1 MQLYAVR
8 KGFNMTVRDVYDYL
22 NGLAPFNTQDK
33 FDNSGL
39 LTGSFNKEV
48 NKIAVCL
55 DITNDIVDECA
66 KLGTD
71 LIVSHH
77 PVIFNK
83 LSCVAEN
90 TPVYN
95 LVRNDISAICLHTP
109 IDMAKGGI
117 SDLMYELMGFGNPYG
132 AEVLHVIHNDKN
144 LGYGKIANL
153 EFGISAQYLAETAK
167 DAFNCTSVKFVD
179 GGKTI
184 NTVALCSGAGSDE
197 IYTAIEKGVDAII
210 TGDVKWH
217 AFVDAKNAGLT
228 VVDAGHYHTENIVCG
243 HLLNLLT
250 ETFPDAQVFIPLNNE
265 DVCQYI

>member
-1 MQLYAVR
+1 MI
-8 KGFNMTVRDVYDYL
+8 VRDIYNYINSV
-22 NGLAPFNTQDK
+22 APFSTQDK

-39 LTGSFNKEV
+39 LTGSMDKEV

-66 KLGTD
+66 KLGAD

-77 PVIFNK
+77 PVIFNR
-83 LSCVAEN
+83 LSAVEEN
-90 TPVYN
+90 TPVCG
-95 LVRNDISAICLHTP
+95 LVRNNIAAICIHTP

-117 SDLMYELMGFGNPYG
+117 SDIMFELMGFGSPDG
-132 AEVLHVIHNDKN
+132 AEVLHVIHHDKN
-144 LGYGKIANL
+144 LGYGKIAEL

-167 DAFNCTSVKFVD
+167 DAFNCTSVRFVD

-184 NTVALCSGAGSDE
+184 NKVAVCSGAGSDE
-197 IYTAIEKGVDAII
+197 IYTAIDKGIDAII

-228 VVDAGHYHTENIVCG
+228 VVDAGHYHTETIVCG
-243 HLLNLLT
+243 HLLNLLNDK
-250 ETFPDAQVFIPLNNE
+250 FPEAEIFIPINNE

>member
-1 MQLYAVR
+1 
-8 KGFNMTVRDVYDYL
+8 MTVRDIYSFLD
-22 NGLAPFNTQDK
+22 GLAPFKTQDK

-39 LTGSFNKEV
+39 LTGSMDKEIA
-48 NKIAVCL
+48 KIAVCL
-55 DITNDIVDECA
+55 DITNDIVEECA
-66 KLGTD
+66 KLEAD

-90 TPVYN
+90 TPVCA
-95 LVRNDISAICLHTP
+95 LVRNNIAAICLHTP

-117 SDLMYELMGFGNPYG
+117 SDIMYELMGFGSPAE
-132 AEVLHVIHNDKN
+132 AEVLHIIHPDKN
-144 LGYGKIANL
+144 LGYGKIAAL
-153 EFGISAQYLAETAK
+153 DFGISAQYLAETAK
-167 DAFNCTSVKFVD
+167 DAFNCTAVKYVD

-197 IYTAIEKGVDAII
+197 IYTAIEKGVDAIV

-228 VVDAGHYHTENIVCG
+228 VVDAGHYHTENIICT

-250 ETFPDAQVFIPLNNE
+250 EKFPEAEIFIPINNE
-265 DVCQYI
+265 DVCRYI